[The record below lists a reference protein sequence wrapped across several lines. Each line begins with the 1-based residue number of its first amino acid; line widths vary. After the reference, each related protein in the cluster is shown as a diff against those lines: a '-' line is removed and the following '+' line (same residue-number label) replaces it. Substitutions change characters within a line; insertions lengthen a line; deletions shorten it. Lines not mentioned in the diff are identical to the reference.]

1 MVQITGSPLL
11 SRLRFILA
19 EVGLGLLFSWW
30 LLLGLE
36 LIRPG
41 SVSLYLDL
49 NLILVLGVIGF
60 WLGKSEVR
68 QPVIYTRLQTLIS
81 GIMIVWLIVSLL

>member
-1 MVQITGSPLL
+1 MVQISNSQLL
-11 SRLRFILA
+11 NKLRFILA
-19 EVGLGLLFSWW
+19 EAGIGLLFSWW

-60 WLGKSEVR
+60 WFGKNEVK
-68 QPVIYTRLQTLIS
+68 QPVIYTRLQILIS
-81 GIMIVWLIVSLL
+81 VILIIWLLVSLL